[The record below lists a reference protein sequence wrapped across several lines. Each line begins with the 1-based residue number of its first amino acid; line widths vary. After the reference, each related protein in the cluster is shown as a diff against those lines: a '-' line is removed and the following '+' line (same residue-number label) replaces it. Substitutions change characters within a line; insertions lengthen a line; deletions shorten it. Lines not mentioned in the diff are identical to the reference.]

1 MFEQI
6 KLAVKNVKART
17 VILGIG
23 ILLTFGL
30 IAAAAPNLP
39 ANAETRVTQ
48 PRQGRGPR
56 GNGNRPNR
64 PQRNNQQ
71 PQPIDDFFDF

>member
-1 MFEQI
+1 MFEQL
-6 KLAVKNVKART
+6 KLALSTVKTRT
-17 VILGIG
+17 IVLGLG

-30 IAAAAPNLP
+30 IAAAAPSLP
-39 ANAETRVTQ
+39 NNAEARVTA

-64 PQRNNQQ
+64 PQRDNQL